1 MRKYIDID
9 GVTYRQVN
17 EDMYIDKA
25 ESARGY
31 KGGRTKKID
40 VTSKVPLILRKLGA
54 KKLERNIQD
63 FMKSSQIDFLGSKV
77 NPRTDRVFDLNLT
90 YTPNTSNVQYV
101 VYLPDRT
108 SFEDYW
114 VSPPIYD
121 DSSYTLQVKFVED
134 ISSYRQED
142 AEDVLDRYHFKYRKW
157 TR

>member
-1 MRKYIDID
+1 
-9 GVTYRQVN
+9 
-17 EDMYIDKA
+17 
-25 ESARGY
+25 
-31 KGGRTKKID
+31 
-40 VTSKVPLILRKLGA
+40 
-54 KKLERNIQD
+54 
-63 FMKSSQIDFLGSKV
+63 MKSSQIDFLGSKA

-101 VYLPDRT
+101 LYLPDRT

>member
-1 MRKYIDID
+1 MKKYIDID
-9 GVTYRQVN
+9 GITYRQVN

-25 ESARGY
+25 ESSRGY
-31 KGGRTKKID
+31 KGGRTKRID
-40 VTSKVPLILRKLGA
+40 VTNKVPQILRKLEA
-54 KKLERNIQD
+54 RKLESNIYNT
-63 FMKSSQIDFLGSKV
+63 KSAQIDFLGSKA
-77 NPRTDRVFDLNLT
+77 NPRTDRIFDLSLT
-90 YTPNTSNVQYV
+90 YTPDESNVRYV

-121 DSSYTLQVKFVED
+121 DGSYKLQVKFVED

-142 AEDVLDRYHFKYRKW
+142 AEDILDRYHFKYRKW